1 MRERAGRRGAGSLRP
16 ASPESGSRAPAGS
29 EVEVKRMPSDRIIY
43 IIFFLALGLTA
54 LLVLYPAY
62 YALELSFQHRESLI
76 SEPEWVWFQ
85 NYARVL
91 AMPDFWAAL
100 GRGVIF
106 AGLTILLQIVL
117 GIGFALLLARE
128 FPGMPVIRGI
138 AVLPYLLPT
147 VVVALTFRWML
158 DGSVGIFSKAA
169 QLLGYDYLP
178 WGDDPY
184 MAMITVILISVWIW
198 TPFVTLT
205 CLAGLQ
211 SIPED
216 IYEAAR
222 IDGAGPWQRFWHI
235 TLPQLRSV
243 LLVVLLL
250 RAIWMF
256 NKFDIVWLMTRGGP
270 QQATEQLPIFSY
282 RQAFELYDVG
292 AGAAVSA
299 ISFVILSVLILIY
312 FRLFPLDR
320 KD

>member
-1 MRERAGRRGAGSLRP
+1 
-16 ASPESGSRAPAGS
+16 
-29 EVEVKRMPSDRIIY
+29 MPSDRIIY

-282 RQAFELYDVG
+282 RQAFEMYDVG

>member
-1 MRERAGRRGAGSLRP
+1 
-16 ASPESGSRAPAGS
+16 
-29 EVEVKRMPSDRIIY
+29 MPSDRIIY
-43 IIFFLALGLTA
+43 IIFFLALWLTGV
-54 LLVLYPAY
+54 LVLYPAY

-76 SEPEWVWFQ
+76 SEPEWVWFD
-85 NYARVL
+85 NYARVMAL
-91 AMPDFWAAL
+91 PEFWAAL
-100 GRGVIF
+100 GRGVTF
-106 AGLTILLQIVL
+106 AGLTIFLQIVL

-147 VVVALTFRWML
+147 VVVSLTFRWML
-158 DGSVGIFSKAA
+158 DGSVGIFSKGA

-184 MAMITVILISVWIW
+184 LAMITVILISVWIW

-256 NKFDIVWLMTRGGP
+256 NKFDIVWLMTQGGP
-270 QQATEQLPIFSY
+270 QQATETLPIYSY
-282 RQAFELYDVG
+282 RQAFEMYDVG

-299 ISFVILSVLILIY
+299 ISFAILSVLILIY
-312 FRLFPLDR
+312 FRLFPLDQ